1 MMKIRP
7 KKLEMLTLSG
17 VLLIGIALLG
27 GCAKE
32 QTVVQIIKD
41 VSVEEA
47 YDLIRGNKDNEN
59 FIIIDVRT
67 PGEFANE
74 HIGNAINLDYYSEKL
89 RDELNKLD
97 KEKTYLIYCQSG
109 NRSGNTLTIME
120 ELAFREVYNMLGGIT
135 QWEVKGY
142 PL

>member
-89 RDELNKLD
+89 RDELTKLD